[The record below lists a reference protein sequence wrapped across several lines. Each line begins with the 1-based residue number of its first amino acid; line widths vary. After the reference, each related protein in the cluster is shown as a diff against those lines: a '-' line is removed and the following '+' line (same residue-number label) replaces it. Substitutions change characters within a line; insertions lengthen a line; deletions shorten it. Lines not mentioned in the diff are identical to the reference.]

1 MSARI
6 RLGRE
11 IGALLCAKLVLLVAL
26 YLLFFSP
33 GHRAPHDAQGTAAHV
48 MGAR

>member
-1 MSARI
+1 MTARI

-11 IGALLCAKLVLLVAL
+11 IGALLCAKLVLLFAL
-26 YLLFFSP
+26 YFLFFSP
-33 GHRAPHDAQGTAAHV
+33 APHDAPDTAAHV